1 MSADNSEK
9 WQVRTGMHQPLGISP
24 CDVPSVLFLR
34 PQSASIDKQTHLAR
48 LHSQSLIEWWRRRLE
63 RRHNVAAYIIVHTD
77 REEQDLASL
86 SLPHSNVVRLPY
98 SSQTH
103 SLSALASLEKIEH
116 LALVTLGTALLP
128 TEDLDD
134 LISIHLAGRN
144 EISWCTGM
152 PSGVSPCFLS
162 GDILQSLAK
171 LDSSWVA
178 SHPLLTYRRLHE
190 FKAPGTTADRVLSMK
205 HHRFDLGARYHATPA
220 EMPLQIS
227 FEEQEAIEIAREI
240 LDPLEDPRGIDG
252 LRSWKTALIARK
264 HRFVTQHLVEPPS
277 PFVAATERRPRV
289 LYVSNASA
297 YSGAEESLCQM
308 VQKIDRSRYDVFAAV
323 GLPSR
328 LQRRLQESG
337 AVVTAFADGFKEP
350 TVRNFVQVRDLISR
364 VQPDIIHS
372 NALNGLPLLWSAIEG
387 RIPFIQHVRNG
398 NMNGYAEYVE
408 SSSAVIAISEYLRDR
423 LLRFAINPQRVHVVY
438 NEVDLEHFNG
448 VHFDRSTS
456 RNRHGFPQDAKIIAM
471 IARFARNKRHD
482 LMLKAFE
489 SILHSV
495 PSAHLLLKGEDYHD
509 DPYYDT
515 VLDLI
520 ERCPCKERIRH
531 VKFVND
537 IREIHAAA
545 DVLVLCSDREGLGRC
560 VVEAMSMGVPVV
572 VTDSGGTHEI
582 VEDGVTGLVV
592 PGGNAIE
599 LADAVI
605 AILKDDPFRKRAS
618 LSARRIAVNRL
629 SSAASAAA
637 VMQIYD
643 NVLGIRHSAPSPATL
658 AL

>member
-1 MSADNSEK
+1 MC
-9 WQVRTGMHQPLGISP
+9 TGMHRPLGISP
-24 CDVPSVLFLR
+24 SDVPSVLFLR
-34 PQSASIDKQTHLAR
+34 PRSESIDKQPHLTR
-48 LHSQSLIEWWRRRLE
+48 LHSQTLIEWWRRRLE
-63 RRHNVAAYIIVHTD
+63 RRHDAGAYIIVHTG
-77 REEQDLASL
+77 REGQDLASL
-86 SLPHSNVVRLPY
+86 SLPNTKVVQLPY
-98 SSQTH
+98 SGQTH
-103 SLSALASLEKIEH
+103 SLLALASLEKIEQ

-134 LISIHLAGRN
+134 LIAIHLAGRN

-152 PSGVSPCFLS
+152 PFGVSPCFLS
-162 GDILQSLAK
+162 CELLQSLAK
-171 LDSSWVA
+171 LKFSWVA

-190 FKAPGTTADRVLSMK
+190 FKASGTMSDGPISVK
-205 HHRFDLGARYHATPA
+205 HHRFDLAARYRVTPA
-220 EMPLQIS
+220 EIPLQIS
-227 FEEQEAIEIAREI
+227 FEEQEAIEIARQI
-240 LDPLEDPRGIDG
+240 LDPVDDPRGIDG
-252 LRSWKTALIARK
+252 LRSWKAALIARK
-264 HRFVTQHLVEPPS
+264 DGLVVQRLIEPRAPS
-277 PFVAATERRPRV
+277 VASVERPPRV

-297 YSGAEESLCQM
+297 FSGAEESLCQM
-308 VQKIDRSRYDVFAAV
+308 VQKIDRARYEVFAAV
-323 GLPSR
+323 GLPSQ
-328 LQRRLQESG
+328 LQRRLEKSG
-337 AVVTAFADGFKEP
+337 AVVTTFADGFKEA

-364 VQPDIIHS
+364 LQPDIIHS
-372 NALNGLPLLWSAIEG
+372 NALNGLPLLWGGIEG
-387 RIPFIQHVRNG
+387 RIPIVQHVRNG
-398 NMNGYAEYVE
+398 NMSGYAEYVE
-408 SSSAVIAISEYLRDR
+408 SSSAVIAISQYLRDR
-423 LLRFAINPQRVHVVY
+423 VLQFAINPERVHVVY
-438 NEVDLEHFNG
+438 NEVDLKHFNG
-448 VHFDRSTS
+448 VHFDRSAL

-495 PSAHLLLKGEDYHD
+495 QSAHLLLKGEDYHD

-520 ERCPCKERIRH
+520 QRCPGKERIKH

-560 VVEAMSMGVPVV
+560 VVEAMSMGLPVV
-572 VTDSGGTHEI
+572 VTDSGGSHEV

-592 PGGNAIE
+592 PGGNSIA

-605 AILKDDPFRKRAS
+605 AILKDDQFRRSAS
-618 LSARRIAVNRL
+618 LSARRVAVNRL
-629 SSAASAAA
+629 SSSASALA

-643 NVLGIRHSAPSPATL
+643 NVLGIRHSAPSTATL